1 MNVLTKQDLRNALT
15 NQTNAN
21 NLQIKGGDEA
31 RAKIISYNPVIEA
44 VTSFQ
49 RGALPAHTELE
60 IKPFESIAV
69 KTKERFIVPPSIF
82 AICVN
87 RVLNTHNQLAIDSSF
102 IDPGYEGKLHFVIH
116 NFGKNIA
123 RINPLDFPV
132 CKIIFFNI
140 EHDGPIRVAQDRND
154 IDQILLRIKQV
165 EEERIKQVEE
175 ERQRDLRRRNQQ
187 QRQKFV
193 IAALVIV
200 VVLSVVLFLLQKMG
214 LVQGDIIASV
224 STLIA
229 ALIAIYF
236 SQLSVDNTSA

>member
-1 MNVLTKQDLRNALT
+1 MNVLTKQDLRAALA
-15 NQTNAN
+15 NQNNAN
-21 NLQIKGGDEA
+21 YLQIIGGDDA
-31 RAKIISYNPVIEA
+31 RAKIISYNPIVEA

-49 RGALPAHTELE
+49 RGALSAHAELE

-69 KTKERFIVPPSIF
+69 KTKERFIVPSSIF

-140 EHDGPIRVAQDRND
+140 EHDGPIRLAQDRND

-165 EEERIKQVEE
+165 EED
-175 ERQRDLRRRNQQ
+175 RQRDLRRRKQQ
-187 QRQKFV
+187 QRQKFL

-200 VVLSVVLFLLQKMG
+200 VVLSVVLSLLQKMG
-214 LVQGDIIASV
+214 FVQGDIIASI